1 MEKIIIMYP
10 DGGNGLKQIP
20 VLSELHLVHLVY
32 VLLSMS

>member
-20 VLSELHLVHLVY
+20 VLSELHLVY